1 MGDTQNSM
9 DKVNKFLPGAYTL
22 GDILKTNGYN
32 QTFIMGSRAS
42 FGGRDKLLT
51 QHGSYQIQDYA
62 YAQESGMIAPDYGVW
77 WGYEDKKLFSFA
89 KEELTRLS
97 GLDVPFNLQLLTVD
111 THFTDGYMD
120 ETCTQSFEAQ
130 YANVHACSSK
140 QVGEFLSWVRKQP
153 FYDNTTIVL
162 SGDQPGFVA
171 LSTVGILVANFY
183 SGSKDSLLKH
193 LSKILKFP
201 PFIAFVIA
209 LLLNIFSIEI
219 PKDFDEV
226 LMKLGATTVP
236 LALVSVGSQMQW
248 KKIEKK
254 EGFHL
259 FIGLLFK
266 LVLLPLLILVIYKY
280 IFHQSGD
287 VIDICI
293 LEAAMAPMITAAII
307 ASAHD
312 LEPKFCNLMVA
323 VGIPLSIL
331 TVGICYLLMIPVLW
345 SW

>member
-1 MGDTQNSM
+1 MSNLILLFVCLIIGIVLKKSKIIPENFHTSLNAFVINISLSAFSLYYISKIELNSSVIYPVLVVWIGIFAAILFFAGLG
-9 DKVNKFLPGAYTL
+9 KIFGWKSSLIGALIMCAGFGNTSFVGIPLIQALY
-22 GDILKTNGYN
+22 GEEGLKTV
-32 QTFIMGSRAS
+32 M
-42 FGGRDKLLT
+42 L
-51 QHGSYQIQDYA
+51 
-62 YAQESGMIAPDYGVW
+62 V
-77 WGYEDKKLFSFA
+77 
-89 KEELTRLS
+89 
-97 GLDVPFNLQLLTVD
+97 
-111 THFTDGYMD
+111 
-120 ETCTQSFEAQ
+120 
-130 YANVHACSSK
+130 
-140 QVGEFLSWVRKQP
+140 
-153 FYDNTTIVL
+153 
-162 SGDQPGFVA
+162 DQPGFVA

-183 SGSKDSLLKH
+183 SESKDSLLKH

-201 PFIAFVIA
+201 PFIAFVVA

-331 TVGICYLLMIPVLW
+331 TVGIWHLLLPFL
-345 SW
+345 

>member
-1 MGDTQNSM
+1 MSNLILLFVCLIIGIVLKKSKIIPDNFHTSLNAFVINISLSAFSLYYISKIELNSSVIYPVLVVWIGIFAAILFFAGLG
-9 DKVNKFLPGAYTL
+9 KIFGWKSSLIGALIMCAGFGNTSFVGIPLIQAMY
-22 GDILKTNGYN
+22 GEEGLKTV
-32 QTFIMGSRAS
+32 M
-42 FGGRDKLLT
+42 L
-51 QHGSYQIQDYA
+51 
-62 YAQESGMIAPDYGVW
+62 V
-77 WGYEDKKLFSFA
+77 
-89 KEELTRLS
+89 
-97 GLDVPFNLQLLTVD
+97 
-111 THFTDGYMD
+111 
-120 ETCTQSFEAQ
+120 
-130 YANVHACSSK
+130 
-140 QVGEFLSWVRKQP
+140 
-153 FYDNTTIVL
+153 
-162 SGDQPGFVA
+162 DQPGFVA

-209 LLLNIFSIEI
+209 LLLNIFFIEI

-266 LVLLPLLILVIYKY
+266 LVLLPLIILVIYKY
-280 IFHQSGD
+280 IFHQNGD

-331 TVGICYLLMIPVLW
+331 TVGIWHLLLPFL
-345 SW
+345 

>member
-1 MGDTQNSM
+1 MSNLILLFVCLIIGIVLKKSKIIPDNFHTSLNAFVINISLSAFSLYYISKIELNSSVIYPVLVVWIGIFAAILFFAGLG
-9 DKVNKFLPGAYTL
+9 KIFGWKSSLIGALIMCAGFGNTSFVGIPLIQAMY
-22 GDILKTNGYN
+22 GEEGLKTV
-32 QTFIMGSRAS
+32 M
-42 FGGRDKLLT
+42 L
-51 QHGSYQIQDYA
+51 
-62 YAQESGMIAPDYGVW
+62 V
-77 WGYEDKKLFSFA
+77 
-89 KEELTRLS
+89 
-97 GLDVPFNLQLLTVD
+97 
-111 THFTDGYMD
+111 
-120 ETCTQSFEAQ
+120 
-130 YANVHACSSK
+130 
-140 QVGEFLSWVRKQP
+140 
-153 FYDNTTIVL
+153 
-162 SGDQPGFVA
+162 DQPGFVA

-331 TVGICYLLMIPVLW
+331 TVGIWHLILPFL
-345 SW
+345 

>member
-1 MGDTQNSM
+1 MSNLILLFVCLIIGIVLKKSKIIPDNFHTSLNAFVINISLSAFSLYYISKIELNSSVIYPVLVVWIGIFAAILFFAGLG
-9 DKVNKFLPGAYTL
+9 KIFGWKSSLIGALIMCAGFGNTSFVGIPLIQAMY
-22 GDILKTNGYN
+22 GEEGLKTV
-32 QTFIMGSRAS
+32 M
-42 FGGRDKLLT
+42 L
-51 QHGSYQIQDYA
+51 
-62 YAQESGMIAPDYGVW
+62 V
-77 WGYEDKKLFSFA
+77 
-89 KEELTRLS
+89 
-97 GLDVPFNLQLLTVD
+97 
-111 THFTDGYMD
+111 
-120 ETCTQSFEAQ
+120 
-130 YANVHACSSK
+130 
-140 QVGEFLSWVRKQP
+140 
-153 FYDNTTIVL
+153 
-162 SGDQPGFVA
+162 DQPGFVA

-201 PFIAFVIA
+201 PFIAFLVA
-209 LLLNIFSIEI
+209 LLLNVFSIEI

-331 TVGICYLLMIPVLW
+331 TVGIWHLLLPFL
-345 SW
+345 

>member
-1 MGDTQNSM
+1 MSNLILLFVCLIIGIVLKKSKIIPENFHTSLNAFVINISLSAFSLYYISKIELNSSVIYPVLVVWIGIFAAILFFAGLG
-9 DKVNKFLPGAYTL
+9 KIFGWKSSLIGALIMCAGFGNTSFVGIPLIQAMY
-22 GDILKTNGYN
+22 GEEGLKTV
-32 QTFIMGSRAS
+32 M
-42 FGGRDKLLT
+42 L
-51 QHGSYQIQDYA
+51 
-62 YAQESGMIAPDYGVW
+62 V
-77 WGYEDKKLFSFA
+77 
-89 KEELTRLS
+89 
-97 GLDVPFNLQLLTVD
+97 
-111 THFTDGYMD
+111 
-120 ETCTQSFEAQ
+120 
-130 YANVHACSSK
+130 
-140 QVGEFLSWVRKQP
+140 
-153 FYDNTTIVL
+153 
-162 SGDQPGFVA
+162 DQPGFVA

-201 PFIAFVIA
+201 PFIAFVVA
-209 LLLNIFSIEI
+209 LFLNIFSIEI

-323 VGIPLSIL
+323 VGIPLSIF
-331 TVGICYLLMIPVLW
+331 TVGIWHLLLPFL
-345 SW
+345 

>member
-1 MGDTQNSM
+1 MSNLILLFVCLIIGIVLKKSKIIPDNFHTSLNAFVINISLSAFSLYYISKIELNSSVIYPVLVVWIGIFAAILFFAGLG
-9 DKVNKFLPGAYTL
+9 KIFGWKSSLIGALIMCAGFGNTSFVGIPLIQAMY
-22 GDILKTNGYN
+22 GEEGLKTV
-32 QTFIMGSRAS
+32 M
-42 FGGRDKLLT
+42 L
-51 QHGSYQIQDYA
+51 
-62 YAQESGMIAPDYGVW
+62 V
-77 WGYEDKKLFSFA
+77 
-89 KEELTRLS
+89 
-97 GLDVPFNLQLLTVD
+97 
-111 THFTDGYMD
+111 
-120 ETCTQSFEAQ
+120 
-130 YANVHACSSK
+130 
-140 QVGEFLSWVRKQP
+140 
-153 FYDNTTIVL
+153 
-162 SGDQPGFVA
+162 DQPGFVA

-201 PFIAFVIA
+201 PFIAFVVA
-209 LLLNIFSIEI
+209 LLLNLFSIEI

-248 KKIEKK
+248 EKIEKK

-266 LVLLPLLILVIYKY
+266 LVLLPLLILMIYKY
-280 IFHQSGD
+280 IFHQNGD

-331 TVGICYLLMIPVLW
+331 TVGIWHLLLPFL
-345 SW
+345 

>member
-1 MGDTQNSM
+1 MSNLILLFVCLIIGIVLKKSKIIPENFHTSLNAFVINISLSAFSLYYISKIELNSSVIYPVLVVWIGIFAAILFFAGLG
-9 DKVNKFLPGAYTL
+9 KIFGWKSSLIGALIMCAGFGNTSFVGIPLIQAMY
-22 GDILKTNGYN
+22 GEEGLKTV
-32 QTFIMGSRAS
+32 M
-42 FGGRDKLLT
+42 L
-51 QHGSYQIQDYA
+51 
-62 YAQESGMIAPDYGVW
+62 V
-77 WGYEDKKLFSFA
+77 
-89 KEELTRLS
+89 
-97 GLDVPFNLQLLTVD
+97 
-111 THFTDGYMD
+111 
-120 ETCTQSFEAQ
+120 
-130 YANVHACSSK
+130 
-140 QVGEFLSWVRKQP
+140 
-153 FYDNTTIVL
+153 
-162 SGDQPGFVA
+162 DQPGFVA

-201 PFIAFVIA
+201 PFIAFVVA

-266 LVLLPLLILVIYKY
+266 LVLLPLIILVIYKY
-280 IFHQSGD
+280 IFHQNGD

-331 TVGICYLLMIPVLW
+331 TVGIWHLLLPFL
-345 SW
+345 

>member
-1 MGDTQNSM
+1 MSNLILLFVCLIIGIVLKKSKIIPDNFHTSLNAFVINISLSAFSLYYISKIELNSLVIYPVLVVWIGIFAAILFFAGLG
-9 DKVNKFLPGAYTL
+9 KIFGWKSSLIGALIMCAGFGNTSFVGIPLIQAMY
-22 GDILKTNGYN
+22 GEEGLKTV
-32 QTFIMGSRAS
+32 M
-42 FGGRDKLLT
+42 L
-51 QHGSYQIQDYA
+51 
-62 YAQESGMIAPDYGVW
+62 V
-77 WGYEDKKLFSFA
+77 
-89 KEELTRLS
+89 
-97 GLDVPFNLQLLTVD
+97 
-111 THFTDGYMD
+111 
-120 ETCTQSFEAQ
+120 
-130 YANVHACSSK
+130 
-140 QVGEFLSWVRKQP
+140 
-153 FYDNTTIVL
+153 
-162 SGDQPGFVA
+162 DQPGFVA

-201 PFIAFVIA
+201 PFIAFVVA

-226 LMKLGATTVP
+226 LMKLGATTIP

-293 LEAAMAPMITAAII
+293 LEAAVAPMITAAII

-331 TVGICYLLMIPVLW
+331 TVGIWHLLLPFL
-345 SW
+345 

>member
-1 MGDTQNSM
+1 MSNLILLFVCLIIGIVLKKSKIIPENFHTSLNAFVINISLSAFSLYYISKIELNSSVIYPVLVVWIGIFAAILFFAGLG
-9 DKVNKFLPGAYTL
+9 KIFGWKSSLIGALIMCAGFGNTSFVGIPLIQAMY
-22 GDILKTNGYN
+22 GEEGLKTV
-32 QTFIMGSRAS
+32 M
-42 FGGRDKLLT
+42 L
-51 QHGSYQIQDYA
+51 
-62 YAQESGMIAPDYGVW
+62 V
-77 WGYEDKKLFSFA
+77 
-89 KEELTRLS
+89 
-97 GLDVPFNLQLLTVD
+97 
-111 THFTDGYMD
+111 
-120 ETCTQSFEAQ
+120 
-130 YANVHACSSK
+130 
-140 QVGEFLSWVRKQP
+140 
-153 FYDNTTIVL
+153 
-162 SGDQPGFVA
+162 DQPGFVA

-248 KKIEKK
+248 KKIETK

-331 TVGICYLLMIPVLW
+331 TVGIWHLLLPFL
-345 SW
+345 

>member
-1 MGDTQNSM
+1 MSNLILLFVCLIIGIVLKKSKIIPDNFHTSLNAFVINISLSAFSLYYISKIEINSSVIYPVLVVWIGIFAAILFFAGLG
-9 DKVNKFLPGAYTL
+9 KIFGWKSSLIGALIMCAGFGNTSFVGIPLIQAMY
-22 GDILKTNGYN
+22 GEEGLKTV
-32 QTFIMGSRAS
+32 M
-42 FGGRDKLLT
+42 L
-51 QHGSYQIQDYA
+51 
-62 YAQESGMIAPDYGVW
+62 V
-77 WGYEDKKLFSFA
+77 
-89 KEELTRLS
+89 
-97 GLDVPFNLQLLTVD
+97 
-111 THFTDGYMD
+111 
-120 ETCTQSFEAQ
+120 
-130 YANVHACSSK
+130 
-140 QVGEFLSWVRKQP
+140 
-153 FYDNTTIVL
+153 
-162 SGDQPGFVA
+162 DQPGFVA

-248 KKIEKK
+248 EKIEKK

-331 TVGICYLLMIPVLW
+331 TVGIWHLLLPFL
-345 SW
+345 

>member
-1 MGDTQNSM
+1 MSNLILLFVCLIIGIVLKKSKIIPENFHTSLNAFVINISLSAFSLYYISKIELNSSVIYPVLVVWIGIFAAILFFAGLG
-9 DKVNKFLPGAYTL
+9 KIFGWKSSLIGALIMCAGFGNTSFVGIPLIQAMY
-22 GDILKTNGYN
+22 GEEGLKTV
-32 QTFIMGSRAS
+32 M
-42 FGGRDKLLT
+42 L
-51 QHGSYQIQDYA
+51 
-62 YAQESGMIAPDYGVW
+62 V
-77 WGYEDKKLFSFA
+77 
-89 KEELTRLS
+89 
-97 GLDVPFNLQLLTVD
+97 
-111 THFTDGYMD
+111 
-120 ETCTQSFEAQ
+120 
-130 YANVHACSSK
+130 
-140 QVGEFLSWVRKQP
+140 
-153 FYDNTTIVL
+153 
-162 SGDQPGFVA
+162 DQPGFVA
-171 LSTVGILVANFY
+171 LSTIGILVANFY

-209 LLLNIFSIEI
+209 LLLNVFSIEI

-331 TVGICYLLMIPVLW
+331 TVGIWHLLLPFL
-345 SW
+345 

>member
-1 MGDTQNSM
+1 MSNLILLFVCLIIGIVLKKSKIIPENFHTSLNAFVINISLSAFSLYYISKIELNSSVIYPVLVVWIGIFAAILFFAGLG
-9 DKVNKFLPGAYTL
+9 KIFGWKSSLIGALIMCAGFGNTSFVGIPLIQAMY
-22 GDILKTNGYN
+22 GEEGLKTV
-32 QTFIMGSRAS
+32 M
-42 FGGRDKLLT
+42 L
-51 QHGSYQIQDYA
+51 
-62 YAQESGMIAPDYGVW
+62 V
-77 WGYEDKKLFSFA
+77 
-89 KEELTRLS
+89 
-97 GLDVPFNLQLLTVD
+97 
-111 THFTDGYMD
+111 
-120 ETCTQSFEAQ
+120 
-130 YANVHACSSK
+130 
-140 QVGEFLSWVRKQP
+140 
-153 FYDNTTIVL
+153 
-162 SGDQPGFVA
+162 DQPGFVA

-201 PFIAFVIA
+201 PFIAFVVA

-331 TVGICYLLMIPVLW
+331 TVGIWHLLLPFL
-345 SW
+345 

>member
-1 MGDTQNSM
+1 MSNLILLFVCLIIGILLKKSKIIPDNFHTSLNAFVINISLSAFSLYYISKIELNSSVIYPVLVVWIGIFAAILFFAGLG
-9 DKVNKFLPGAYTL
+9 KIFGWKSSLIGALIMCAGFGNTSFVGIPLIQAMY
-22 GDILKTNGYN
+22 GEEGLKTV
-32 QTFIMGSRAS
+32 M
-42 FGGRDKLLT
+42 L
-51 QHGSYQIQDYA
+51 
-62 YAQESGMIAPDYGVW
+62 V
-77 WGYEDKKLFSFA
+77 
-89 KEELTRLS
+89 
-97 GLDVPFNLQLLTVD
+97 
-111 THFTDGYMD
+111 
-120 ETCTQSFEAQ
+120 
-130 YANVHACSSK
+130 
-140 QVGEFLSWVRKQP
+140 
-153 FYDNTTIVL
+153 
-162 SGDQPGFVA
+162 DQPGFVA

-209 LLLNIFSIEI
+209 LLLNVFSIEI

-236 LALVSVGSQMQW
+236 LALVSVGSQMQR

-331 TVGICYLLMIPVLW
+331 TVGIWHLLLPFL
-345 SW
+345 

>member
-1 MGDTQNSM
+1 MSNLILLFVCLIIGIVLKKSKIIPENFHTSLNAFVINISLSAFSLYYISKIELNSSVIYPVLVVWIGIFAAILFFAGLG
-9 DKVNKFLPGAYTL
+9 KIFGWKSSLIGALIMCAGFGNTSFVGIPLIQAMY
-22 GDILKTNGYN
+22 GEEGLKTV
-32 QTFIMGSRAS
+32 M
-42 FGGRDKLLT
+42 L
-51 QHGSYQIQDYA
+51 
-62 YAQESGMIAPDYGVW
+62 V
-77 WGYEDKKLFSFA
+77 
-89 KEELTRLS
+89 
-97 GLDVPFNLQLLTVD
+97 
-111 THFTDGYMD
+111 
-120 ETCTQSFEAQ
+120 
-130 YANVHACSSK
+130 
-140 QVGEFLSWVRKQP
+140 
-153 FYDNTTIVL
+153 
-162 SGDQPGFVA
+162 DQPGFVA

-266 LVLLPLLILVIYKY
+266 LVLLPLLILVIYKF

-331 TVGICYLLMIPVLW
+331 TVGIWHLLLPFL
-345 SW
+345 

>member
-1 MGDTQNSM
+1 MSNLILLFVCLIIGIVLKKSKIIPENFHTSLNAFVINISLSAFSLYYISKIELNSSVIYPVLVVWIGIFAAILFFAGLG
-9 DKVNKFLPGAYTL
+9 KIFGWKSSLIGALIMCAGFGNTSFVGIPLIQAMY
-22 GDILKTNGYN
+22 GEEGLKTV
-32 QTFIMGSRAS
+32 M
-42 FGGRDKLLT
+42 L
-51 QHGSYQIQDYA
+51 
-62 YAQESGMIAPDYGVW
+62 V
-77 WGYEDKKLFSFA
+77 
-89 KEELTRLS
+89 
-97 GLDVPFNLQLLTVD
+97 
-111 THFTDGYMD
+111 
-120 ETCTQSFEAQ
+120 
-130 YANVHACSSK
+130 
-140 QVGEFLSWVRKQP
+140 
-153 FYDNTTIVL
+153 
-162 SGDQPGFVA
+162 DQPGFVA

-266 LVLLPLLILVIYKY
+266 LVLLPLIILVIYKY
-280 IFHQSGD
+280 IFHQNGD
-287 VIDICI
+287 LIDICI

-331 TVGICYLLMIPVLW
+331 TVGIWHLLLPFL
-345 SW
+345 

>member
-1 MGDTQNSM
+1 MSNLILLFVCLIIGIVLKKSKIIPENFHTSLNAFVINISLSAFSLYYISKIELNSSVIYPVLVVWIGIFAAILFFAGLG
-9 DKVNKFLPGAYTL
+9 KIFGWKSSLIGALIMCAGFGNTSFVGIPLIQAMY
-22 GDILKTNGYN
+22 GEEGLKTV
-32 QTFIMGSRAS
+32 M
-42 FGGRDKLLT
+42 L
-51 QHGSYQIQDYA
+51 
-62 YAQESGMIAPDYGVW
+62 V
-77 WGYEDKKLFSFA
+77 
-89 KEELTRLS
+89 
-97 GLDVPFNLQLLTVD
+97 
-111 THFTDGYMD
+111 
-120 ETCTQSFEAQ
+120 
-130 YANVHACSSK
+130 
-140 QVGEFLSWVRKQP
+140 
-153 FYDNTTIVL
+153 
-162 SGDQPGFVA
+162 DQPGFVA

-201 PFIAFVIA
+201 PFIAFVVA
-209 LLLNIFSIEI
+209 LLLNVFSIEI

-280 IFHQSGD
+280 IFHQNGD

-331 TVGICYLLMIPVLW
+331 TVGIWHLLLPFL
-345 SW
+345 

>member
-1 MGDTQNSM
+1 MSNLILLFVCLIIGILLKKSKIIPDNFHTSLNAFVINISLSAFSLYYISKIELNSSVIYPVLVVWIGIFAAILFFAGLG
-9 DKVNKFLPGAYTL
+9 KIFGWKSSLIGALIMCAGFGNTSFVGIPLIQAMY
-22 GDILKTNGYN
+22 GEEGLKTV
-32 QTFIMGSRAS
+32 M
-42 FGGRDKLLT
+42 L
-51 QHGSYQIQDYA
+51 
-62 YAQESGMIAPDYGVW
+62 V
-77 WGYEDKKLFSFA
+77 
-89 KEELTRLS
+89 
-97 GLDVPFNLQLLTVD
+97 
-111 THFTDGYMD
+111 
-120 ETCTQSFEAQ
+120 
-130 YANVHACSSK
+130 
-140 QVGEFLSWVRKQP
+140 
-153 FYDNTTIVL
+153 
-162 SGDQPGFVA
+162 DQPGFVA

-209 LLLNIFSIEI
+209 LLLNVFSIEI

-236 LALVSVGSQMQW
+236 LALVSVGSQMQR

-312 LEPKFCNLMVA
+312 LEPKFCNFMVA

-331 TVGICYLLMIPVLW
+331 TVGIWHLLLPFL
-345 SW
+345 

>member
-1 MGDTQNSM
+1 MSNLILLFVCLIIGIVLKKSKIIPENFHTSLNAFVINISLSAFSLYYISKIELNSSVIYPVLVVWIGIFAAILFFAGLG
-9 DKVNKFLPGAYTL
+9 KIFGWKSSLIGALIMCAGFGNTSFVGIPLIQAMY
-22 GDILKTNGYN
+22 GEEGLKTV
-32 QTFIMGSRAS
+32 M
-42 FGGRDKLLT
+42 L
-51 QHGSYQIQDYA
+51 
-62 YAQESGMIAPDYGVW
+62 V
-77 WGYEDKKLFSFA
+77 
-89 KEELTRLS
+89 
-97 GLDVPFNLQLLTVD
+97 
-111 THFTDGYMD
+111 
-120 ETCTQSFEAQ
+120 
-130 YANVHACSSK
+130 
-140 QVGEFLSWVRKQP
+140 
-153 FYDNTTIVL
+153 
-162 SGDQPGFVA
+162 DQPGFVA

-266 LVLLPLLILVIYKY
+266 LVLLPLIILVIYKY

-331 TVGICYLLMIPVLW
+331 TVGIWHLLLPFL
-345 SW
+345 

>member
-1 MGDTQNSM
+1 MSNLILLFVCLIIGIVLKKSKIIPDNFHTSLNAFVINISLSAFSLYYISKIELNSSVIYPVLVVWIGIFAAILFFAGLG
-9 DKVNKFLPGAYTL
+9 KIFGWKTSLIGALIMCAGFGNTSFVGIPLIQAMY
-22 GDILKTNGYN
+22 GEEGLKTV
-32 QTFIMGSRAS
+32 M
-42 FGGRDKLLT
+42 L
-51 QHGSYQIQDYA
+51 
-62 YAQESGMIAPDYGVW
+62 V
-77 WGYEDKKLFSFA
+77 
-89 KEELTRLS
+89 
-97 GLDVPFNLQLLTVD
+97 
-111 THFTDGYMD
+111 
-120 ETCTQSFEAQ
+120 
-130 YANVHACSSK
+130 
-140 QVGEFLSWVRKQP
+140 
-153 FYDNTTIVL
+153 
-162 SGDQPGFVA
+162 DQPGFVA

-201 PFIAFVIA
+201 PFIAFVVA
-209 LLLNIFSIEI
+209 LLLNLFSIEI

-266 LVLLPLLILVIYKY
+266 LVLLPLIILVIYKY
-280 IFHQSGD
+280 IFHQNGD

-331 TVGICYLLMIPVLW
+331 TVGIWHLLLPFL
-345 SW
+345 

>member
-1 MGDTQNSM
+1 MSNLILLFVCLIIGIVLKKSKIIPDNFHTSLNAFVINISLSAFSLYYISKIELNSSVIYPVLVVWIGIFAAILFFAGLG
-9 DKVNKFLPGAYTL
+9 KIFGWKSSLIGALIMCAGFGNTSFVGIPLIQAMY
-22 GDILKTNGYN
+22 GEEGLKTV
-32 QTFIMGSRAS
+32 M
-42 FGGRDKLLT
+42 L
-51 QHGSYQIQDYA
+51 
-62 YAQESGMIAPDYGVW
+62 V
-77 WGYEDKKLFSFA
+77 
-89 KEELTRLS
+89 
-97 GLDVPFNLQLLTVD
+97 
-111 THFTDGYMD
+111 
-120 ETCTQSFEAQ
+120 
-130 YANVHACSSK
+130 
-140 QVGEFLSWVRKQP
+140 
-153 FYDNTTIVL
+153 
-162 SGDQPGFVA
+162 DQPGFVA

-209 LLLNIFSIEI
+209 LLLN
-219 PKDFDEV
+219 
-226 LMKLGATTVP
+226 
-236 LALVSVGSQMQW
+236 
-248 KKIEKK
+248 
-254 EGFHL
+254 L

-331 TVGICYLLMIPVLW
+331 TVGIWHLLLPFL
-345 SW
+345 

>member
-1 MGDTQNSM
+1 MSNLILLFVCLNIGIVLKKSKIIPENFHTSLNAFVINISLSAFSLYYISKIELNSSVIYPVLVVWIGIFAAILFFAGLG
-9 DKVNKFLPGAYTL
+9 KIFGWKSSLIGALIMCAGFGNTSFVGIPLIQAMY
-22 GDILKTNGYN
+22 GEEGLKTV
-32 QTFIMGSRAS
+32 M
-42 FGGRDKLLT
+42 L
-51 QHGSYQIQDYA
+51 
-62 YAQESGMIAPDYGVW
+62 V
-77 WGYEDKKLFSFA
+77 
-89 KEELTRLS
+89 
-97 GLDVPFNLQLLTVD
+97 
-111 THFTDGYMD
+111 
-120 ETCTQSFEAQ
+120 
-130 YANVHACSSK
+130 
-140 QVGEFLSWVRKQP
+140 
-153 FYDNTTIVL
+153 
-162 SGDQPGFVA
+162 DQPGFVA

-201 PFIAFVIA
+201 PFIAFLVA

-331 TVGICYLLMIPVLW
+331 TVGIWHLLLPFL
-345 SW
+345 

>member
-1 MGDTQNSM
+1 LSNLILLFVCLIIGIVLKKSKIIPENFHTSLNAFVINISLSAFSLYYISKIELNSSVIYPVLVVWIGIFAAILFFAGLG
-9 DKVNKFLPGAYTL
+9 KIFGWKSSLIGALIMCAGFGNTSFVGIPLIQAMY
-22 GDILKTNGYN
+22 GEEGLKTV
-32 QTFIMGSRAS
+32 M
-42 FGGRDKLLT
+42 L
-51 QHGSYQIQDYA
+51 
-62 YAQESGMIAPDYGVW
+62 V
-77 WGYEDKKLFSFA
+77 
-89 KEELTRLS
+89 
-97 GLDVPFNLQLLTVD
+97 
-111 THFTDGYMD
+111 
-120 ETCTQSFEAQ
+120 
-130 YANVHACSSK
+130 
-140 QVGEFLSWVRKQP
+140 
-153 FYDNTTIVL
+153 
-162 SGDQPGFVA
+162 DQPGFVA

-266 LVLLPLLILVIYKY
+266 LVLLPLIILVIYKY
-280 IFHQSGD
+280 IFHQNGD

-331 TVGICYLLMIPVLW
+331 TVGIWHLLLPFL
-345 SW
+345 

>member
-1 MGDTQNSM
+1 MSNLILLFVCLIIGIVLKKSKIIPENFHTSLNAFVINISLSAFSLYYISKIELNSSVIYPVLVVWIGIFAAILFFAGLG
-9 DKVNKFLPGAYTL
+9 KIFGWKSSLIGALIMCAGFGNTSFVGIPLIQAMY
-22 GDILKTNGYN
+22 GEEGLKTV
-32 QTFIMGSRAS
+32 M
-42 FGGRDKLLT
+42 L
-51 QHGSYQIQDYA
+51 
-62 YAQESGMIAPDYGVW
+62 V
-77 WGYEDKKLFSFA
+77 
-89 KEELTRLS
+89 
-97 GLDVPFNLQLLTVD
+97 
-111 THFTDGYMD
+111 
-120 ETCTQSFEAQ
+120 
-130 YANVHACSSK
+130 
-140 QVGEFLSWVRKQP
+140 
-153 FYDNTTIVL
+153 
-162 SGDQPGFVA
+162 DQPGFVA

-280 IFHQSGD
+280 IFHQNGD

-331 TVGICYLLMIPVLW
+331 TVGIWHLILPFL
-345 SW
+345 

>member
-1 MGDTQNSM
+1 MSNLILLFVCLIIGIVLKKSKIIPENFHTSLNAFVINISLSAFSLYYISKIELNSSVIYPVLVVWIGIFM
-9 DKVNKFLPGAYTL
+9 AILFFAGLGKIFGWKSSLIGALIMCAGFGNTSFVGIPLIQAMY
-22 GDILKTNGYN
+22 GEEGLKTV
-32 QTFIMGSRAS
+32 M
-42 FGGRDKLLT
+42 L
-51 QHGSYQIQDYA
+51 
-62 YAQESGMIAPDYGVW
+62 V
-77 WGYEDKKLFSFA
+77 
-89 KEELTRLS
+89 
-97 GLDVPFNLQLLTVD
+97 
-111 THFTDGYMD
+111 
-120 ETCTQSFEAQ
+120 
-130 YANVHACSSK
+130 
-140 QVGEFLSWVRKQP
+140 
-153 FYDNTTIVL
+153 
-162 SGDQPGFVA
+162 DQPGFVA

-280 IFHQSGD
+280 IFHQNGD

-331 TVGICYLLMIPVLW
+331 TVGIWHLLLPFL
-345 SW
+345 

>member
-1 MGDTQNSM
+1 MSNLILLFVCLIIGIVLKKSKIIPDNFHTSLNAFVINISLSAFSLYYISKIELNSSVIYPVLVVWIGIFAAILFFAGLG
-9 DKVNKFLPGAYTL
+9 KIFGWKTSLIGALIMCAGFGNTSFVGIPLIQAMY
-22 GDILKTNGYN
+22 GEEGLKTV
-32 QTFIMGSRAS
+32 M
-42 FGGRDKLLT
+42 L
-51 QHGSYQIQDYA
+51 
-62 YAQESGMIAPDYGVW
+62 V
-77 WGYEDKKLFSFA
+77 
-89 KEELTRLS
+89 
-97 GLDVPFNLQLLTVD
+97 
-111 THFTDGYMD
+111 
-120 ETCTQSFEAQ
+120 
-130 YANVHACSSK
+130 
-140 QVGEFLSWVRKQP
+140 
-153 FYDNTTIVL
+153 
-162 SGDQPGFVA
+162 DQPGFVA

-209 LLLNIFSIEI
+209 LLLNVFSIEI

-331 TVGICYLLMIPVLW
+331 TVGIWHLLLPFL
-345 SW
+345 

>member
-1 MGDTQNSM
+1 MSNLILLFICLIIGI
-9 DKVNKFLPGAYTL
+9 
-22 GDILKTNGYN
+22 ILKKSKIIPDNFHTSLNAFVINISLSAFSLYYISKIELNSSVIYPVLVVWIGI
-32 QTFIMGSRAS
+32 FAAILFFAGLGKIFGWKSSLIGALIMCAGFGNTS
-42 FGGRDKLLT
+42 FVGIPL
-51 QHGSYQIQDYA
+51 IQA
-62 YAQESGMIAPDYGVW
+62 MYG
-77 WGYEDKKLFSFA
+77 
-89 KEELTRLS
+89 EE
-97 GLDVPFNLQLLTVD
+97 GLKTV
-111 THFTDGYMD
+111 ML
-120 ETCTQSFEAQ
+120 
-130 YANVHACSSK
+130 V
-140 QVGEFLSWVRKQP
+140 
-153 FYDNTTIVL
+153 
-162 SGDQPGFVA
+162 DQPGFVA

-201 PFIAFVIA
+201 PFIAFVVA

-266 LVLLPLLILVIYKY
+266 LVLLPLIILVIYKY
-280 IFHQSGD
+280 IFHQNGD

-331 TVGICYLLMIPVLW
+331 TVGIWHLLLPFL
-345 SW
+345 

>member
-1 MGDTQNSM
+1 MSNLILLFVCLIIGIVLKKSKIIPENFHTSLNAFVINISLSAFSLYYISKIELNSSVIYPVLVVWIGIFAAILFFAGLG
-9 DKVNKFLPGAYTL
+9 KIFGWKSSLIGALIMCAGFGNTSFVGIPLIQAMY
-22 GDILKTNGYN
+22 GEEGLKTV
-32 QTFIMGSRAS
+32 M
-42 FGGRDKLLT
+42 L
-51 QHGSYQIQDYA
+51 
-62 YAQESGMIAPDYGVW
+62 V
-77 WGYEDKKLFSFA
+77 
-89 KEELTRLS
+89 
-97 GLDVPFNLQLLTVD
+97 
-111 THFTDGYMD
+111 
-120 ETCTQSFEAQ
+120 
-130 YANVHACSSK
+130 
-140 QVGEFLSWVRKQP
+140 
-153 FYDNTTIVL
+153 
-162 SGDQPGFVA
+162 DQPGFVA

-331 TVGICYLLMIPVLW
+331 TVGIWHLILPFL
-345 SW
+345 

>member
-1 MGDTQNSM
+1 MSNLILLFVCLIIGIVLKKSKIIPENFHTSLNAFVINISLSAFSLYYISKIELNSSVIYPVLVVWIGIFAAILFFAGLG
-9 DKVNKFLPGAYTL
+9 KVFGWKTSLIGALIMCAGFGNTSFVGIPLIQAMY
-22 GDILKTNGYN
+22 GEEGLKTV
-32 QTFIMGSRAS
+32 M
-42 FGGRDKLLT
+42 L
-51 QHGSYQIQDYA
+51 
-62 YAQESGMIAPDYGVW
+62 V
-77 WGYEDKKLFSFA
+77 
-89 KEELTRLS
+89 
-97 GLDVPFNLQLLTVD
+97 
-111 THFTDGYMD
+111 
-120 ETCTQSFEAQ
+120 
-130 YANVHACSSK
+130 
-140 QVGEFLSWVRKQP
+140 
-153 FYDNTTIVL
+153 
-162 SGDQPGFVA
+162 DQPGFVA

-201 PFIAFVIA
+201 PFIAFVVA
-209 LLLNIFSIEI
+209 LLLNVFSIEI

-331 TVGICYLLMIPVLW
+331 TVGIWHLLLPFL
-345 SW
+345 